1 MKNRLA
7 VLGLVAA
14 LLMVSGIA
22 LSSCVEFM
30 DGFVEGYQSTR
41 YGQYSSET
49 DPLLNKELSFLKGI
63 DK

>member
-1 MKNRLA
+1 MKNSFA
-7 VLGLVAA
+7 VLGLVA
-14 LLMVSGIA
+14 LLLLSGMA
-22 LSSCVEFM
+22 LSSCVEFL

-49 DPLLNKELSFLKGI
+49 DPLLNQKPNFLKGS